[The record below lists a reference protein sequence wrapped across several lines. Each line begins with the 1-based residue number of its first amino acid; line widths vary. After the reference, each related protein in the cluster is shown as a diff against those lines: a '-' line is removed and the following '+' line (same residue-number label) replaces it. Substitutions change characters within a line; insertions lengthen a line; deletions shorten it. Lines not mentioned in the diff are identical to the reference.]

1 MKKLENNSNTVQLET
16 TTCFFRCIHFQLLFF
31 IFIMLLC
38 KKRTNVTLRLYYYE
52 IFANSKYFN
61 LNCFFLKSDLN
72 YIFTIHSRIP
82 QIHHPFI
89 YFYLRNLV
97 IFFFNVYTSYISSPF
112 ISLQYYIILSP
123 LESRIFC
130 FLSLICIINLFTN

>member
-72 YIFTIHSRIP
+72 YYILYIHV
-82 QIHHPFI
+82 
-89 YFYLRNLV
+89 YLKYIILLSISRNLV

>member
-31 IFIMLLC
+31 IFIILLC

-72 YIFTIHSRIP
+72 YYILYIHV
-82 QIHHPFI
+82 
-89 YFYLRNLV
+89 YLKYIILLSISRNLV

>member
-16 TTCFFRCIHFQLLFF
+16 TTCFFHCIHFQLLFF

-72 YIFTIHSRIP
+72 YYILYIHV
-82 QIHHPFI
+82 
-89 YFYLRNLV
+89 YLKYIILLSISRNLV

>member
-16 TTCFFRCIHFQLLFF
+16 TTCFFHCIHFQLLFF

-72 YIFTIHSRIP
+72 YYILYIHV
-82 QIHHPFI
+82 
-89 YFYLRNLV
+89 YLKYIILLSISRNLV

-130 FLSLICIINLFTN
+130 FLPLICIINLFTN